1 MEVPIINIGNSKGII
16 LSKTILEE
24 YGFED
29 KIEIMMEEN
38 HIVLK
43 PVTPPR
49 QGWDEAFREMHE
61 RGDDELLNGDIL
73 DDEGNRLLRVVLDN
87 VHRMGTLID
96 EEPDGQ
102 PSAASNGDLPDSRS
116 WLANSTI
123 RIAVLADRPTRSTR
137 PICV

>member
-1 MEVPIINIGNSKGII
+1 MMYLRYNFVIIKQGCMEVPIIKIGNSKGII

-49 QGWDEAFREMHE
+49 QGWDEAFKEMHE
-61 RGDDELLNGDIL
+61 RGDDELFNDDIL
-73 DDEGNRLLRVVLDN
+73 DDDV
-87 VHRMGTLID
+87 I
-96 EEPDGQ
+96 EPWD
-102 PSAASNGDLPDSRS
+102 
-116 WLANSTI
+116 WK
-123 RIAVLADRPTRSTR
+123 
-137 PICV
+137 